1 MATLNNSINTI
12 PPAYS
17 SITMASAITS
27 PVTIGSTES
36 TSLTS
41 NPMNSYLQKLVRNT
55 SFTASETLLF
65 NVSMGLSGLL
75 VSGGNVQ
82 CWVETDQITGISPII
97 NAQYYVGNV
106 PSVITPINFTMNI
119 PIAISQIANAGNT
132 VFSIVIKNN
141 TGVTLTLSSMSN
153 YIPVTYLYKGFQVA

>member
-1 MATLNNSINTI
+1 MATLNNSINFI
-12 PPAYS
+12 PAAYS
-17 SITMASAITS
+17 SITMASAIIA
-27 PVTIGSTES
+27 PVSIGSTAS

-55 SFTASETLLF
+55 SPTASETLLF

-97 NAQYYVGNV
+97 NAQYYVGDV
-106 PSVITPINFTMNI
+106 PSGITPINFTMNI
-119 PIAISQIANAGNT
+119 PIAISQIANASNT

-153 YIPVTYLYKGFQVA
+153 YIPITYLYEGFQVA